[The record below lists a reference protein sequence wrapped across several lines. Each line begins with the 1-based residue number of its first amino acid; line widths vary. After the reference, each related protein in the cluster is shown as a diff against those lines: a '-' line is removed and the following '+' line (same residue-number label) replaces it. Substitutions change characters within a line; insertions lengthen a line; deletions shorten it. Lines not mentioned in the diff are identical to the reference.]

1 MLFLKIVC
9 DASFRL
15 TMFGVWMYTLN
26 GGVFSTKMTV
36 AYYYIMVLIM
46 IVTNIVFSWLEGD
59 MLMLRNAKKLDW

>member
-1 MLFLKIVC
+1 
-9 DASFRL
+9 
-15 TMFGVWMYTLN
+15 MYTLN